1 MNSLFNPIK
10 PIYRSRSCERVHP
23 RCKPLVRALLKS
35 FETSI
40 LVSFPASF
48 DWQAHFLYLKH
59 LKAKIFIKVIYHPFV
74 STTQFEY
81 CKENSATIM
90 DADYNETIQFLVCT
104 DNSSERQ
111 KLLVSVI
118 CIILSI
124 ATIIGNVL
132 TLVALRKVS
141 SLYPPSKLLYSC
153 LAVTDL
159 FVGMIAGPAGAVH
172 FMMWNIHSDSRQWLD
187 LCVYSADI
195 ASVSFTVLT
204 TVSLQTLTV
213 ISIDRLLALMLGL
226 RYRQVVT
233 LRRVQAL
240 AASVWIPSIAYAPML
255 LWENNAAKI
264 FLYTLESFC
273 LLVSAVCYSK
283 IFLILRHHVAEVQDH
298 LQGTPSNDVESLN
311 LQRYKKTV
319 STAMWVLISLVI
331 CYIPYIIVTVIYTV
345 NGPFSRIGFFW
356 GLTGSF
362 VFLSS
367 ALNPLLYCWKI
378 KDVRQAVKMTVR
390 QVLCLTS

>member
-1 MNSLFNPIK
+1 
-10 PIYRSRSCERVHP
+10 
-23 RCKPLVRALLKS
+23 
-35 FETSI
+35 
-40 LVSFPASF
+40 
-48 DWQAHFLYLKH
+48 
-59 LKAKIFIKVIYHPFV
+59 
-74 STTQFEY
+74 
-81 CKENSATIM
+81 M

-104 DNSSERQ
+104 DNLSERQ
-111 KLLVSVI
+111 TLFVSVI
-118 CIILSI
+118 YIVLSI

-132 TLVALRKVS
+132 ILVALRKVS

-240 AASVWIPSIAYAPML
+240 AACVWIPSIAYAPVL
-255 LWENNAAKI
+255 FWENNGAKI

-298 LQGTPSNDVESLN
+298 LQGTPSNNVESPN

-390 QVLCLTS
+390 QVLCLAS